1 MSSSDHPRRR
11 SDDVRRDDVKRGDV
25 KRVDVK
31 RVDPLTKADPAL
43 RDALD
48 GKPDTTVRAI
58 LVLRDPEPADS
69 AVPEALDP
77 HDYADRRAWRVAQI
91 EAQRGLIEERYGS
104 VLADMRDLGLDL
116 VGGTLTPVV
125 VVTGDA
131 AAVRN
136 ALSNDMVA
144 SATFEP
150 LS

>member
-11 SDDVRRDDVKRGDV
+11 SDDVKREGVKRDDVKQ
-25 KRVDVK
+25 
-31 RVDPLTKADPAL
+31 VDPLSKADPAL
-43 RDALD
+43 RVALD
-48 GKPDTTVRAI
+48 GEPDTTVRAI

-69 AVPEALDP
+69 ALPEALDP

-91 EAQRGLIEERYGS
+91 EARRGLIEERYGR
-104 VLADMRDLGLDL
+104 VLADMRNLGLDL
-116 VGGTLTPVV
+116 VGGTLAPVV

-131 AAVRN
+131 AAVRD
-136 ALSNDMVA
+136 ALSNSMVA